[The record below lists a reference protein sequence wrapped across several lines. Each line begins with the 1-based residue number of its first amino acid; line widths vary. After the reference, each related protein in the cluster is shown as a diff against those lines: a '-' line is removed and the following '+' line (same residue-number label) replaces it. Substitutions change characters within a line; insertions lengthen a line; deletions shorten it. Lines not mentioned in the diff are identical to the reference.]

1 MAGKYLLKDKKS
13 NQWVARSG
21 KNANDLF
28 YYFTERR
35 DEALHFST
43 TAEIEAEK
51 ARMKSLGFKTDV
63 FDIVEE
69 SADYQKKRFKEPYY
83 MYESVNQSKVNTADG
98 LYDWMTEYMRKH
110 GSNRFTSLQFIL
122 GNGNNIIIA
131 WDMKSYKGI
140 HEGSKDYTLTEFVYK
155 FMDQIIKQSGISD
168 IYEADMN
175 TGRFKAVKE
184 ENQQKTTMAKLKK
197 GDHFHLFPTAQT
209 FYEVIDVDGTTVYAR
224 ETTAKSGF
232 DTFLRNSNSAWV
244 VTESKKIVKEDAPQ
258 KIVIKNAW
266 GVEVKDYKAGDPIPA
281 GAKFKIFN
289 AKDTDKIEAYADS
302 LFESKKVVE
311 NKMVGIISLPVGSKF
326 IDDSFGGKRTLEV
339 VKHGDDDVV
348 HVREVGTGR
357 KFAYDA
363 SIPGGNKKVEK
374 IEESIESQVP
384 LWTLR
389 KGQKFRVPYDTNIH
403 KAGEQLFKITYVSDH
418 QVDAIDDKGVPYT
431 WENPAQTMV
440 IKEGRIAKGYENL
453 TADERAKHLLS
464 HPTSKY
470 MSDLKS
476 ENITERAIRKAVKE
490 MLGKPDKDDPIFIQ
504 DVEEGCIKESS
515 FYVKFSLDGKSSKY
529 YTYANGKHGWTD
541 NKSTATKFST
551 RDEAE
556 ASLKKNPF
564 YDAFNMKFF
573 DVVQEE
579 GEAAAVATTTA
590 NVANPELPLKMEESY
605 TVIFPTGAGQ
615 KLKTIED
622 VNKFVNGVLHMKD
635 KNAKDVHLTD
645 AMLDKWNKENDI
657 PLVIVKE
664 ACSKKKKKVQESLS
678 SKNHKF
684 TPDELKVGKRVI
696 DKIGGKE
703 VHGKITVNHHD
714 LYKDNPYTQDKRGS
728 TVVTIV
734 TDSGR
739 SYDVDANDNGGEFIL
754 EDAENLENSF
764 KYQTSVA
771 GGMGSDAENA
781 ESAKEH
787 EEETSLIESIIKKAV
802 KKRLTESVGQK
813 LNITLVRKPQ
823 NMKEVERDM
832 RKGYGERVKA
842 VVDKSYKLSENEY
855 DKFVYNFMVHTTYL
869 NGQGG
874 VDPDGTVHVIEIT
887 APARKTIYVDPEGYD
902 YARYVGW

>member
-69 SADYQKKRFKEPYY
+69 SCGSKKKTVKESLPKEAVFLYNLNVGDKFTTTLDKKKVFEITGRKGDTTYVKEVATGKDTWFGTPDAFVLPVDESADYQKKRFKEPYY
-83 MYESVNQSKVNTADG
+83 MYK
-98 LYDWMTEYMRKH
+98 
-110 GSNRFTSLQFIL
+110 
-122 GNGNNIIIA
+122 
-131 WDMKSYKGI
+131 
-140 HEGSKDYTLTEFVYK
+140 
-155 FMDQIIKQSGISD
+155 
-168 IYEADMN
+168 
-175 TGRFKAVKE
+175 
-184 ENQQKTTMAKLKK
+184 
-197 GDHFHLFPTAQT
+197 
-209 FYEVIDVDGTTVYAR
+209 
-224 ETTAKSGF
+224 
-232 DTFLRNSNSAWV
+232 
-244 VTESKKIVKEDAPQ
+244 ESKKIIKEDAPQ

-302 LFESKKVVE
+302 LFESKKIVE
-311 NKMVGIISLPVGSKF
+311 S
-326 IDDSFGGKRTLEV
+326 E
-339 VKHGDDDVV
+339 
-348 HVREVGTGR
+348 
-357 KFAYDA
+357 
-363 SIPGGNKKVEK
+363 
-374 IEESIESQVP
+374 QVP

-802 KKRLTESVGQK
+802 KKRLTESAGQR
-813 LNITLVRKPQ
+813 LNITLIRKPQ